1 MHVWSITAGAQ
12 WSGNVVTPGT
22 ILNTSSGVG
31 GLANGTMVVSQVTS
45 DAAAQATTSL
55 TGGGA
60 AGTNTFNVSSATG
73 IVINQLVIGTGLL
86 NSTYVANVSGLTVT
100 LTQNFSTTGSG
111 TYNFY
116 PSGGVG
122 IYTVNT
128 SQTTNGNVAA
138 NVSYATLYSTLN
150 GNINAAVLYKISSGN
165 EVDTV
170 YNWGATNGIGN
181 STAQV
186 HTITI
191 RDVNPFTPFGG
202 NAITAV
208 TTGGNIINALTGT
221 GFVTANVSAF
231 FQANIGGVGPGANSV
246 MRVSSMTSGNI
257 IPGHQLA
264 NTVVGGGSLT
274 FGNIVIA
281 QINGTTTPQA
291 TAAYS
296 SGTTGSYSMV
306 LTSPFVG
313 TIAPGNLIGNTTG
326 IAAGSYVTSYYTGN
340 TTVFF
345 SLPLTG
351 SPSGTIN
358 FYTPGHVGNY
368 IVSNPQG
375 AATGVSS
382 NKSTGAGRGPMPQI
396 FTANANSLLMYLN
409 VDSTAV
415 TNGTAA
421 MVLEGP
427 VVYEDGS
434 DGFAQSQGWGWSMQR
449 TAGVTSPVVYWN
461 RQGSPNIA
469 NTLVSTIS
477 INPPAG
483 GATVIPPY
491 CAGDNSFWID
501 PLNGT
506 NPYNLNGTFAST
518 GVTYFGNAGPA
529 LAPGALNGKI
539 LLNGTVSTTTD
550 VGVNSYHSLATLT
563 GLTSSGQWAGSNF
576 APNSANMP
584 DATNKNILIHTRPNT
599 PKSLQ
604 TTDGIGRSGVK
615 GMAIGMAS
623 GTANVNFKVWHV
635 HGAGTLWNPSTFVP
649 LVINNNAV
657 AGNIGN
663 IGSLQ
668 SSSINN
674 FGFFV
679 SGSVLAPIWQFG
691 SMWMLDTTIMSGG
704 NAANPVSVAGLL
716 KTMATGKE
724 RLSVLEQGVSQALI
738 LQPVQF
744 GDGGTNPIY
753 LNMDSTVIEFP
764 QQYSLSSKQVYYNSV
779 DNVVGITYNA
789 GVGDTIIHT
798 NAVVSSQSKFF
809 WRFAPNSAG
818 SALATY
824 NFASTFIQGAGNIVL
839 QPNIALS
846 GITFTRCVEVP
857 IVGANVTNCIY
868 ANTAA
873 TSGSGAC
880 LIQGA
885 TQAALQA
892 NLTAIS
898 NSQFNFNTSGSG
910 ALHIQY
916 TGASTAGTLVSL
928 TSTSVSF
935 NSNNFDIYWDA
946 PANTPLLFNQLV
958 STGVATSAAATN
970 SNQVSLPPIRTL
982 AISGLVTGSNVSI
995 YNANVFASP
1004 LVAIAGV
1011 TSVGS
1016 GLVGTTVG
1024 NLTISNDTVNSGKFV
1039 ATYSFIYTTAFGS
1052 ASSTTLTLS
1061 SVISGNILIGMTVNG
1076 TGITTGTTITALG
1089 SGVGGAGTYTLSQSA
1104 TVTAGTYLTFDTPV
1118 NIAVLAL
1125 GYQELYPSSTLLYA
1139 GSAVTVNQQIDR
1151 QYTNPA

>member
-1 MHVWSITAGAQ
+1 M
-12 WSGNVVTPGT
+12 
-22 ILNTSSGVG
+22 
-31 GLANGTMVVSQVTS
+31 
-45 DAAAQATTSL
+45 
-55 TGGGA
+55 
-60 AGTNTFNVSSATG
+60 
-73 IVINQLVIGTGLL
+73 
-86 NSTYVANVSGLTVT
+86 
-100 LTQNFSTTGSG
+100 
-111 TYNFY
+111 
-116 PSGGVG
+116 
-122 IYTVNT
+122 
-128 SQTTNGNVAA
+128 
-138 NVSYATLYSTLN
+138 
-150 GNINAAVLYKISSGN
+150 
-165 EVDTV
+165 
-170 YNWGATNGIGN
+170 
-181 STAQV
+181 
-186 HTITI
+186 
-191 RDVNPFTPFGG
+191 
-202 NAITAV
+202 
-208 TTGGNIINALTGT
+208 
-221 GFVTANVSAF
+221 
-231 FQANIGGVGPGANSV
+231 
-246 MRVSSMTSGNI
+246 
-257 IPGHQLA
+257 
-264 NTVVGGGSLT
+264 
-274 FGNIVIA
+274 
-281 QINGTTTPQA
+281 
-291 TAAYS
+291 
-296 SGTTGSYSMV
+296 
-306 LTSPFVG
+306 
-313 TIAPGNLIGNTTG
+313 
-326 IAAGSYVTSYYTGN
+326 
-340 TTVFF
+340 
-345 SLPLTG
+345 
-351 SPSGTIN
+351 
-358 FYTPGHVGNY
+358 
-368 IVSNPQG
+368 
-375 AATGVSS
+375 
-382 NKSTGAGRGPMPQI
+382 
-396 FTANANSLLMYLN
+396 
-409 VDSTAV
+409 
-415 TNGTAA
+415 
-421 MVLEGP
+421 
-427 VVYEDGS
+427 
-434 DGFAQSQGWGWSMQR
+434 
-449 TAGVTSPVVYWN
+449 
-461 RQGSPNIA
+461 
-469 NTLVSTIS
+469 
-477 INPPAG
+477 
-483 GATVIPPY
+483 
-491 CAGDNSFWID
+491 
-501 PLNGT
+501 
-506 NPYNLNGTFAST
+506 
-518 GVTYFGNAGPA
+518 
-529 LAPGALNGKI
+529 
-539 LLNGTVSTTTD
+539 
-550 VGVNSYHSLATLT
+550 
-563 GLTSSGQWAGSNF
+563 
-576 APNSANMP
+576 
-584 DATNKNILIHTRPNT
+584 
-599 PKSLQ
+599 
-604 TTDGIGRSGVK
+604 
-615 GMAIGMAS
+615 
-623 GTANVNFKVWHV
+623 
-635 HGAGTLWNPSTFVP
+635 
-649 LVINNNAV
+649 
-657 AGNIGN
+657 
-663 IGSLQ
+663 
-668 SSSINN
+668 
-674 FGFFV
+674 
-679 SGSVLAPIWQFG
+679 
-691 SMWMLDTTIMSGG
+691 
-704 NAANPVSVAGLL
+704 
-716 KTMATGKE
+716 
-724 RLSVLEQGVSQALI
+724 
-738 LQPVQF
+738 
-744 GDGGTNPIY
+744 
-753 LNMDSTVIEFP
+753 
-764 QQYSLSSKQVYYNSV
+764 